1 MKFYTVINAALA
13 ALVGTAS
20 SAHAA
25 ATTTLNGE
33 EEAPNLRRIA
43 IDEKDEEP
51 PWKPSK
57 PSKWKPS
64 KSSSRSGTSSS
75 SSDDVSFAMP
85 TYI

>member
-13 ALVGTAS
+13 AFVGTAS

-43 IDEKDEEP
+43 IDEKDEE